1 MLLFR
6 FADLRVALGKFQPD
20 RMRDVRIKHHALSIF
35 RFGFVEYNGGEED
48 QKKGK
53 DRRLNTR
60 ICIPVMCVCVG
71 VAPSHFFFSPRH
83 PNGMSTCGALV

>member
-1 MLLFR
+1 MRGSRRGRTVLR

-48 QKKGK
+48 KKKRKRQK
-53 DRRLNTR
+53 T
-60 ICIPVMCVCVG
+60 
-71 VAPSHFFFSPRH
+71 
-83 PNGMSTCGALV
+83 